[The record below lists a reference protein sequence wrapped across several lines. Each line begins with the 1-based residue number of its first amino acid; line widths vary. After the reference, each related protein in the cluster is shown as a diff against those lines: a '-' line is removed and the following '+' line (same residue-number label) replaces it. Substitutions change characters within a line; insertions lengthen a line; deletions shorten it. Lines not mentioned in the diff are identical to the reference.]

1 MKDRTLKSSEEY
13 IKLTIENLQRDF
25 ETQVSSLQ
33 QNHSEAVNK
42 WKSDPS
48 LSGALE
54 AAYQEELAQLQNN
67 FHVRLTEVQEE
78 INSLVSVN
86 SQRIKQHIVSLQ
98 SKAQELFRFI
108 NQSAISFVTGL
119 LLPTKDFFE

>member
-1 MKDRTLKSSEEY
+1 MKDRSIKSSEEY
-13 IKLTIENLQRDF
+13 IKLIIDNLQRDF
-25 ETQVSSLQ
+25 ESQVSSLQ

-54 AAYQEELAQLQNN
+54 AAYQEEMAQLRNN
-67 FHVRLTEVQEE
+67 FQLRVTEVQEE

-86 SQRIKQHIVSLQ
+86 SQRIRRHLGSLQ
-98 SKAQELFRFI
+98 SKAQDLFRFI
-108 NQSAISFVTGL
+108 NQSAITLVSGL
-119 LLPTKDFFE
+119 LLPTKNFFE

>member
-1 MKDRTLKSSEEY
+1 MKDRSLKSSEEY

-33 QNHSEAVNK
+33 QNHTEAVNK
-42 WKSDPS
+42 WKSDPN

-54 AAYQEELAQLQNN
+54 AAYQEELAQLQNS
-67 FHVRLTEVQEE
+67 FQLRLTEVQEE
-78 INSLVSVN
+78 INSLVSVS
-86 SQRIKQHIVSLQ
+86 SQRIRRHIGSLQ

-108 NQSAISFVTGL
+108 NQSAIALVSGL
-119 LLPTKDFFE
+119 LLPTKDFLE

>member
-42 WKSDPS
+42 WKSDPN